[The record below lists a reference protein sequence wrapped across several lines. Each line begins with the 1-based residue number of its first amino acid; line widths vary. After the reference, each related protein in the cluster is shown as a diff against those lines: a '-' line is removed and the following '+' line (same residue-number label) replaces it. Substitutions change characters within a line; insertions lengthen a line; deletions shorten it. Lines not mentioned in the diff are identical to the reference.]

1 MPRHAVIQDGVVLNC
16 VDYDSTP
23 NPVPGFPGGVV
34 AIPNEIAGP
43 GWTFAYAT
51 GVFTD
56 PNAPSPAA
64 QTAEAWTILRHFR
77 DSRLTLC
84 DWTQVTDVALDAT
97 TVTAWQTYRQALR
110 DLPATTADPAN
121 PSWPSSP
128 DGAF

>member
-1 MPRHAVIQDGVVLNC
+1 MPRHALVQHGVVINC
-16 VDYDSTP
+16 VEYDSTP
-23 NPVPGFPGGVV
+23 SPVPGFPEDVV
-34 AIPNEIAGP
+34 AIVNESAGP
-43 GWTFAYAT
+43 GWLYAD

-64 QTAEAWTILRHFR
+64 QTAEAWAMLRHFR
-77 DSRLTLC
+77 NRRLAMC
-84 DWTQVTDVALDAT
+84 DWTQVTDVDLDTT

>member
-56 PNAPSPAA
+56 PNAPPPAA

-84 DWTQVTDVALDAT
+84 DWTQANDTALTSEQVEAWRLYRTQLRELPENTQDPSSVT
-97 TVTAWQTYRQALR
+97 
-110 DLPATTADPAN
+110 
-121 PSWPSSP
+121 WPSSP

>member
-16 VDYDSTP
+16 VDYDATP
-23 NPVPGFPGGVV
+23 NPVPGFPGDVV

-51 GVFTD
+51 GVFTN
-56 PNAPSPAA
+56 PHTPS
-64 QTAEAWTILRHFR
+64 AEAQAVEDWKILRHFR
-77 DSRLTLC
+77 DRRLTIS
-84 DWTQVTDVALDAT
+84 DWTQAADVALDDT

-110 DLPATTADPAN
+110 DLPALTVDPAN

>member
-1 MPRHAVIQDGVVLNC
+1 MPRHALVQDGVVINC
-16 VDYDSTP
+16 VEYDSTP
-23 NPVPGFPGGVV
+23 SPVPGFAGDVV

-56 PNAPSPAA
+56 PDAPSPAE
-64 QTAEAWTILRHFR
+64 QTAEAWIILRHFR
-77 DSRLTLC
+77 DRRLAMC

>member
-1 MPRHAVIQDGVVLNC
+1 MPRHALVQDGVVINC
-16 VDYDSTP
+16 IEYDSTP
-23 NPVPGFPGGVV
+23 SPVPGFPEGVV
-34 AIPNEIAGP
+34 AIQHEISGP
-43 GWTFAYAT
+43 GWLYAG

-56 PNAPSPAA
+56 PNAPSPAV
-64 QTAEAWTILRHFR
+64 QTAEAWTMLRHFR
-77 DSRLTLC
+77 DRRLAMC

>member
-1 MPRHAVIQDGVVLNC
+1 MPRHALVQDGVVINC
-16 VDYDSTP
+16 VEYDSTP
-23 NPVPGFPGGVV
+23 TPVPGFPEDVV
-34 AIPNEIAGP
+34 AIVNESAGP
-43 GWTFAYAT
+43 GWLYAD

-64 QTAEAWTILRHFR
+64 QTAEAWIMLRHFR
-77 DSRLTLC
+77 DRRLAIC

>member
-1 MPRHAVIQDGVVLNC
+1 MPRHALVQDGVVINC
-16 VDYDSTP
+16 IEYDSTP
-23 NPVPGFPGGVV
+23 SPVPGFPEDVV
-34 AIPNEIAGP
+34 AIQHETSGP
-43 GWTFAYAT
+43 GWLYAG

-56 PNAPSPAA
+56 PNAPSPAV
-64 QTAEAWTILRHFR
+64 QTAEAWTMLRHFR
-77 DSRLTLC
+77 DRRLAMC

-110 DLPATTADPAN
+110 DLPATTADPTN

>member
-1 MPRHAVIQDGVVLNC
+1 MPRHALVQDGVVINC
-16 VDYDSTP
+16 VEYDSTP
-23 NPVPGFPGGVV
+23 SPVPGFSEDVV
-34 AIPNEIAGP
+34 AIVNESAGP
-43 GWTFAYAT
+43 GWLYAD

-64 QTAEAWTILRHFR
+64 QTAEAWAMLRHFR
-77 DSRLTLC
+77 NRRLAMC

>member
-56 PNAPSPAA
+56 PNAPSPAE

-84 DWTQVTDVALDAT
+84 DWTQANDTALT
-97 TVTAWQTYRQALR
+97 SEQVEAWRLYRSVLR
-110 DLPATTADPAN
+110 DLPENTQDP
-121 PSWPSSP
+121 SSVTWPSSP